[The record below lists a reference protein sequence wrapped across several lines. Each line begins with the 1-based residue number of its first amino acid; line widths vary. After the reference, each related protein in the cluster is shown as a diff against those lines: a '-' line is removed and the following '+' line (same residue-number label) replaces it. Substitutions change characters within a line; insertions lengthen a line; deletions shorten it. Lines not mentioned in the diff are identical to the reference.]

1 MVLGNSST
9 QLKISIIADMKEA
22 EQQLNAFTT
31 QIENVTKS
39 AKSSSENLKGAID
52 KWIVGLTAVTAALVA
67 ATAKF
72 TQSTLQIGGDFEL
85 SIVKLG
91 GVAQASSEEMS
102 MLEEKARELGET
114 LPITASQAAGAMYSL
129 ASAGAKVNEIMNAI
143 NATTQL
149 SISQNYDLGQST
161 DLMVATMRSFNMDF
175 AEGMRVADVFNNTI
189 RGSMMNMEK
198 FSSAMVYV
206 AKPAHDLGLSLEQTA
221 AMMGVLADSGMRG
234 EQVGTAMRAL
244 FTALMDLSDEGAAA
258 LARLGV
264 TLTDSFG
271 EMRDVTE
278 VFEDLARSGMTAA
291 DALAIFDKRSFGAAL
306 TITGNIDRLRSFTT
320 EVSRT
325 GTTSKLV
332 GDQMQTFNMRLEGL
346 KSAIEEGFLVAYEGL
361 QHASKKTVDSLRDMV
376 LTFNDWA
383 RETKVF
389 EQILSRLIFGLNGTV
404 KGADAFREALQRIN
418 IEAVAQTV
426 ERVVRGV
433 RQLAEGLYT
442 LVSRIPWVKLY
453 TFMEIFITPLIW
465 AKIGAL
471 LLGFVATIG
480 GLVGAGAKLVFWIK
494 QFHGTLM
501 HGIPFTQK
509 AKEALV
515 QMGLGAADA
524 SHGVEKLNLS
534 GTNAQKSINAV
545 GNASAYAAPAV
556 SGLGVVS
563 GGASVGVN
571 ALAMSN
577 NAVIAGTAGMSGV
590 VQNAST
596 ALQNVSLSATKG
608 AISLE
613 NLTMVADAVNDGI
626 RRVAAS
632 TTAMN
637 SVLDGTGGKAFTEMS
652 LGSQKL
658 AISVAAMNGK
668 LQRAKDELWSMMRAG
683 SISAKSFET
692 LSIHAMNLGI
702 EQDKAAAALEK
713 TNAAMAKTVHAA
725 NAAAGA
731 EAKMGAAVTITTQAL
746 YKETMGLVA
755 NGNSRKAID
764 IQLANHLRANR
775 ITQAQYD
782 QMVASLDRLNGAMMR
797 LSEGYSISTGKL
809 MVWLKYMT
817 AKKVSLDVIN
827 AALARMH
834 ALQLINTEQLNLL
847 GAMAEVAG
855 LKTLILASGVSLTT
869 KALAALKLAGLAVMP
884 WLKMLGMMIVSVAA
898 FSAAWK
904 VVKWPFELM
913 SKLKDR
919 IEAANKAMRE
929 QQKEAMDAAYYASD
943 YKKAIEGCNEAL
955 DRLPEKLKKA
965 AKAERAQK
973 DVLYELKEV
982 VGSYE
987 HIHAPLL
994 KVLERLDDV
1003 AQEGYAAKIE
1013 GDLKKWQDEVDSLT
1027 SSYDDLQTVQSVGGM
1042 LTERDTEEAASI
1054 LKRIEELQEKIR
1066 QNSIGALADE
1076 AEHYLDALPTIEKA
1090 VAGCVESFNSLD
1102 KEHQDHVT
1110 RVQKQIERTKELWE
1124 ENFNGSETRALAAMI
1139 KQTLDATG
1147 GSFENTAKE
1156 IGSQWNGYIMAI
1168 ASQGEHAVDDFK
1180 RKVFAEGLLDKDEVK
1195 VLSDIVTQA
1204 LAISE
1209 SIEARQ
1215 RKAVDFVDASV
1226 QATKLG
1232 AEDIA
1237 KFYDEMQKRMVR
1249 MVAEGHISQVEALE
1263 VFDKAVNDKV
1273 DEVGKSLADKFD
1285 SPAVVPM
1292 LRSQLAALGKESGR
1306 TILAGFSEST
1316 AGFEAK
1322 SSAAIE
1328 KFAAYAKKIGEETRS
1343 FVEQYGLDAAST
1355 WQETYAAL
1363 AEHAVKLVGEMDNPA
1378 AEAAFV
1384 QKLAEWGVKSGDEM
1398 GAEIVKRVEKS
1409 LEKTSNKVD
1418 ELQEKLSKSTEP
1430 MKALMAAIKS
1440 GNLKGS
1446 ALDEAKTLV
1455 SGLLK
1460 ESVGTNAAKT
1470 AEEFKKY
1477 GINISSA
1484 LLGGLQAHSTEEFL
1498 ESLGF
1503 EKLGS
1508 KARQMFGDFV
1518 VEQSKPI
1525 KEWGEAL
1532 GLVRVTA
1539 KEGAEE
1545 LAASK
1550 APFQEA
1556 AKGILGVVEKVEKL
1570 DTTTAKVETSVV
1582 TLGSTLMRMTD
1593 VTKAVGDGFK
1603 TLSVAVADNIK
1614 ETLPAVLDISKL
1626 QSAAEAAR
1634 ALGASLGDALSLSL
1648 AKTIEERVDFAKLQ
1662 GRLLSADATWAS
1674 DIAPGETVKQI
1685 QREAG
1690 KLSKTVAP
1698 AQSPKLDVRVN
1709 IDAINVG
1716 GSGNSGMEIAR
1727 KIGHEIGVGI
1737 RNEWSRT
1744 ELLGALT
1751 N

>member
-1 MVLGNSST
+1 VGIGGGLMGMVLGNSST

-418 IEAVAQTV
+418 VEAVAQTV

-509 AKEALV
+509 AKESLV

-556 SGLGVVS
+556 SSLGAVS

-658 AISVAAMNGK
+658 AINVAAMNGK
-668 LQRAKDELWSMMRAG
+668 LQRAKDELYSMMRAG
-683 SISAKSFET
+683 SISADSFKT
-692 LSIHAMNLGI
+692 LGIHAMNLGI

-817 AKKVSLDVIN
+817 AKKVSIDVIN

-855 LKTLILASGVSLTT
+855 LKTLILANGVSLTT

-1168 ASQGEHAVDDFK
+1168 ASQGERAVEDFK
-1180 RKVFAEGLLDKDEVK
+1180 RKVFAEGLLD
-1195 VLSDIVTQA
+1195 
-1204 LAISE
+1204 
-1209 SIEARQ
+1209 
-1215 RKAVDFVDASV
+1215 
-1226 QATKLG
+1226 
-1232 AEDIA
+1232 
-1237 KFYDEMQKRMVR
+1237 
-1249 MVAEGHISQVEALE
+1249 
-1263 VFDKAVNDKV
+1263 
-1273 DEVGKSLADKFD
+1273 
-1285 SPAVVPM
+1285 
-1292 LRSQLAALGKESGR
+1292 
-1306 TILAGFSEST
+1306 
-1316 AGFEAK
+1316 
-1322 SSAAIE
+1322 
-1328 KFAAYAKKIGEETRS
+1328 
-1343 FVEQYGLDAAST
+1343 
-1355 WQETYAAL
+1355 
-1363 AEHAVKLVGEMDNPA
+1363 
-1378 AEAAFV
+1378 
-1384 QKLAEWGVKSGDEM
+1384 
-1398 GAEIVKRVEKS
+1398 
-1409 LEKTSNKVD
+1409 
-1418 ELQEKLSKSTEP
+1418 
-1430 MKALMAAIKS
+1430 
-1440 GNLKGS
+1440 
-1446 ALDEAKTLV
+1446 
-1455 SGLLK
+1455 
-1460 ESVGTNAAKT
+1460 
-1470 AEEFKKY
+1470 
-1477 GINISSA
+1477 
-1484 LLGGLQAHSTEEFL
+1484 
-1498 ESLGF
+1498 
-1503 EKLGS
+1503 
-1508 KARQMFGDFV
+1508 
-1518 VEQSKPI
+1518 
-1525 KEWGEAL
+1525 
-1532 GLVRVTA
+1532 
-1539 KEGAEE
+1539 
-1545 LAASK
+1545 
-1550 APFQEA
+1550 
-1556 AKGILGVVEKVEKL
+1556 
-1570 DTTTAKVETSVV
+1570 
-1582 TLGSTLMRMTD
+1582 
-1593 VTKAVGDGFK
+1593 
-1603 TLSVAVADNIK
+1603 
-1614 ETLPAVLDISKL
+1614 
-1626 QSAAEAAR
+1626 
-1634 ALGASLGDALSLSL
+1634 
-1648 AKTIEERVDFAKLQ
+1648 
-1662 GRLLSADATWAS
+1662 
-1674 DIAPGETVKQI
+1674 
-1685 QREAG
+1685 
-1690 KLSKTVAP
+1690 
-1698 AQSPKLDVRVN
+1698 
-1709 IDAINVG
+1709 
-1716 GSGNSGMEIAR
+1716 
-1727 KIGHEIGVGI
+1727 
-1737 RNEWSRT
+1737 
-1744 ELLGALT
+1744 
-1751 N
+1751 